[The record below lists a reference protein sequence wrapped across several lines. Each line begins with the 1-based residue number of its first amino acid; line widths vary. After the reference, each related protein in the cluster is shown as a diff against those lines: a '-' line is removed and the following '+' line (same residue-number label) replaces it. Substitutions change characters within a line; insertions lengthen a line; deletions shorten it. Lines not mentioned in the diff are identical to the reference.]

1 MARSS
6 VNFPAL
12 TPSSRSFSPG
22 EYPQTVFEAQNG
34 AKTIIRYG
42 NRQVNAKLTLS
53 FTNITDIEAYSIVEN
68 YKNVNKDWDY
78 IIFSEAQGLKG
89 IEDIHFRS
97 AIQFAGSTNARGT
110 DRCRWRYAGPPQY
123 SSVSPGRANVSCS
136 FVACLDGD

>member
-1 MARSS
+1 MAADS
-6 VNFPAL
+6 VTFPSL

-42 NRQVNAKLTLS
+42 NRQVNAKLTLG
-53 FTNITDIEAYSIVEN
+53 FTNITDSEAFLILEHYED
-68 YKNVNKDWDY
+68 VNKNWDY
-78 IIFSEAQGLKG
+78 STFTISSALKG
-89 IEDIHFRS
+89 IDSISVLNDITLPEGG
-97 AIQFAGSTNARGT
+97 AL
-110 DRCRWRYAGPPQY
+110 RWRYSSAPQY